1 VSELELRAGDEERQA
16 TIDRLAAHFRAGR
29 LSDDELEERTA
40 AAHAA
45 RTRGDLAALEADLP
59 GEPDDYGALERRLKR
74 RRERIVSAIAVSAF
88 LWVIWLATDPGG
100 FAWPVFPMA
109 AIALGLVLD
118 LWGGRDADDE
128 DEDED
133 EEDDRR
139 GGLPAPPRPPRL
151 P

>member
-1 VSELELRAGDEERQA
+1 VGDLEVRAGDDERQA

-29 LSDDELEERTA
+29 LTDDELEERTA

-59 GEPDDYGALERRLKR
+59 GEPGPDDALERRLQR
-74 RRERIVSAIAVSAF
+74 RRERIVSAIAISAF
-88 LWVIWLATDPGG
+88 LWVIWLVTDPGG

-109 AIALGLVLD
+109 ALTLGVVLD
-118 LWGGRDADDE
+118 FWGGRDEGDE
-128 DEDED
+128 DED
-133 EEDDRR
+133 DDGR
-139 GGLPAPPRPPRL
+139 GRGALPAPPKPPRL